1 MEYKSIKGKLS
12 GVTKDKCCK
21 YSKFKH
27 EDRYTIGKY
36 APIHGIAAVLQKLK
50 NQFHIIDSIKAQL
63 GLYMKNTIELS
74 SPHHDHH
81 HHHHHHHHQ

>member
-21 YSKFKH
+21 YRNFKH

-36 APIHGIAAVLQKLK
+36 AAIHGIATVLRKLK
-50 NQFHIIDSIKAQL
+50 KQSTLQ
-63 GLYMKNTIELS
+63 T
-74 SPHHDHH
+74 
-81 HHHHHHHHQ
+81 Q